1 MGVGSGLGWLL
12 FLLMNFVFDDGFFFL
27 DDLFLMMMEKDYK
40 NVLN

>member
-12 FLLMNFVFDDGFFFL
+12 FLLMNFVFDDGFFL

-40 NVLN
+40 NVSN